1 MYKLVSHV
9 SYEII
14 GSSLLSYII
23 INNKN
28 EYFCFK
34 DCKFKSLGIINLDNL
49 KIKEFSNF
57 LDVIV
62 YFKNELDKFR
72 NYFTSKSQKE
82 ELKIVYDT
90 IFSLLKN
97 NPEYLI

>member
-1 MYKLVSHV
+1 MYKLVSHT

-57 LDVIV
+57 LDVIIHT
-62 YFKNELDKFR
+62 KNNLDNFR

-82 ELKIVYDT
+82 ELEIVYDT

>member
-1 MYKLVSHV
+1 MYKLVYCV
-9 SYEII
+9 SYRII

-34 DCKFKSLGIINLDNL
+34 DCKFKSLDIINLNNS
-49 KIKEFSNF
+49 KFKEFSNF
-57 LDVIV
+57 LDAIIHT
-62 YFKNELDKFR
+62 KNNLDNFR

-82 ELKIVYDT
+82 ELEIVYDT
-90 IFSLLKN
+90 IFNLLKE